1 MLSNAWHLEIDR
13 AQARQAAAAGAAGA
27 RRLQEAEQAFN
38 VVNFLS
44 MKNVDIGEKTKKS
57 FA

>member
-1 MLSNAWHLEIDR
+1 MLFNAWHLEIDR

-38 VVNFLS
+38 VVNFL
-44 MKNVDIGEKTKKS
+44 VDEKCRHR
-57 FA
+57 